1 MARDFIAVDW
11 GTSNRRV
18 FRIAGDG
25 SLIDRRD
32 DDQGILSVRDFPAAI
47 AGLRGSAGDA
57 PLLLAGM
64 VGSNRGWIEVPY
76 AAAPAGLAAIA
87 AATLEP
93 QPGVYLAPGVL
104 FEDPARPDI
113 MRGEE
118 LQLLGAMALGR
129 IEDGLV
135 CHPGTHSKWVE
146 VEDGQIAR
154 FRTVMTG
161 DIFAALKNRSI
172 LSDILAHELGDDP
185 ATDTAF
191 IDGVDHALDN
201 PDLGAELF
209 SARARVV
216 TGRMTPADAAARISG
231 LLIGADVRTGLG
243 RGRADVVPLI
253 GALPLCRRFAV
264 ALERAGRE
272 SVIIDGE
279 AAFVAGAHALMGRLG
294 AIG

>member
-1 MARDFIAVDW
+1 MPRDFLAVDW

-18 FRIAGDG
+18 FHISG
-25 SLIDRRD
+25 SGELIDRSG
-32 DDQGILSVRDFPAAI
+32 DDQGILATRDFPAAVAALKG
-47 AGLRGSAGDA
+47 AGL

-64 VGSNRGWIEVPY
+64 VGSNRGWIEAPY
-76 AAAPAGLAAIA
+76 APAPAGLAAIA
-87 AATLEP
+87 AASREP
-93 QPGVYLAPGVL
+93 QPGVWLAPGVL
-104 FEDPARPDI
+104 FDDPARPDI

-118 LQLLGAMALGR
+118 LQVLGALALGR
-129 IEDGLV
+129 IGDGLV
-135 CHPGTHSKWVE
+135 CHPGTHSKWIE

-161 DIFAALKNRSI
+161 DLFAALKAQSI
-172 LSDILAHELGDDP
+172 LSDILAHDADDE
-185 ATDTAF
+185 AAF

-216 TGRMTPADAAARISG
+216 TGRMTAPEAAARVSG

-243 RGRADVVPLI
+243 RGRADVVPVI
-253 GALPLCRRFAV
+253 GALPLARRYAL